1 MQEAIDPMNGA
12 GATGVEPTSAQEML
26 RLVEDFDWSST
37 PLGPAATWPDSLKAV
52 VRILLT
58 SRFPMWM
65 AWGPDL
71 TFFYNDAYRRT
82 TLGKKHPWALGRP
95 AAEVWH
101 EIWKD
106 IGPRIRQV
114 METGEASWDEML
126 LLILERSGYPEE
138 TYHTFSYSPLSD
150 SDGRIVGMLCVVME
164 DTVRVIGERQLA
176 SLSTLAG
183 ALAGAISKQDVFDA
197 IERGLAHQKD
207 MPCTLTYLLDEDGT
221 HLRLVSKTGIDA
233 DHPVARPVID
243 LAETHAAWPIEQI
256 LMTKRSATADNLH
269 EHFPDLPPGC
279 WDRSPAQAR
288 LVPIARQGQDKP
300 VGIFIT
306 ALNPYRQCD
315 GFYEGFLD
323 LIAGQIAAS
332 ITNANAYD
340 QERKR
345 AEELAE
351 LDRAKTTFFSNV
363 SHELRTPLTLIIGPI
378 EDALTSQTAPSP
390 ENLEMLHRN
399 ALRLLKL
406 VNGLLDFVR
415 IEVGK
420 LRAVFEATDLSALTA
435 QLASVFRSAVE
446 RAGLQLVVDCP
457 PLREPVYVD
466 REMWEKIILNLISNA
481 LKSTF
486 EGEIRVSVRPVG
498 EHVEVSVSD
507 TGTGISESDMPNLF
521 QRFSRIDGAR
531 RRSHEGSGIGL
542 ALVQELVELHGGSID
557 VKSTVG
563 VGTEFTLSV
572 PFGEK
577 HLSRGRVVKDVAPA
591 SSLQG
596 SAVAYVQEAMGW
608 FGTGGRLRGAIAA
621 SAAGDELRNAG
632 AANHAERKPV
642 ILLADDNADMREYVS
657 GLLGGRF
664 QLIEA
669 NTGRAALAEAERQ
682 VPDLVLTDVMMPE
695 MDGFALLAALRQNS
709 ATRTVPVIMLSAR
722 AGEEARIDG
731 IDAGADDYLTKPFS
745 ARELLARIEGQLK
758 LARLRKEA
766 ADQRAALNL
775 EVSKAK
781 RFAWEALEH
790 IPDVFFTFD
799 SGFRFNYM
807 NAAGAEIARRIG
819 KDILGECLFDLLPEL
834 RGTVVETNFRRAMEQ
849 RIALEF
855 EYYYEPL
862 ANWFHYQVYP
872 LPDDGILMYARDITE
887 KRKTEEALKKSE
899 QLATAGRLAASI
911 AHEINNPLEAVTNL
925 LYLATMDS
933 DVKGNTRNL
942 LETADKELRRL
953 SHIAAR
959 SLKFYRQQTAP
970 ALSSLEEQ
978 IESVLF
984 FYETEISMRNIR
996 LERRYRA
1003 APQVLYHPG
1012 EFRQVISNLI
1022 GNALDALS
1030 RHGRLVVGV
1039 RPASDAVG
1047 RKGVA
1052 VIIADN
1058 GCGMDREMLDR
1069 LFHPFV
1075 TTKGEAGTGLG
1086 LWVSKGILDKHHTRI
1101 AVRSKRHVGT
1111 VFRLFVPLGAMAS
1124 EEQDEQQKQIPFDSA
1139 QDDNRISR

>member
-1 MQEAIDPMNGA
+1 MQQRIDPTDSLN
-12 GATGVEPTSAQEML
+12 ATGFELATPQEMV
-26 RLVEDFDWSST
+26 RLVDAFDWAST
-37 PLGPAATWPDSLKAV
+37 PLGPAAAWPDSLKAV

-65 AWGPDL
+65 AWGSDL
-71 TFFYNDAYRRT
+71 TFLYNDAYRRT

-95 AAEVWH
+95 AAQVWH
-101 EIWKD
+101 EIWND

-114 METGEASWDEML
+114 METGEASWDETL

-183 ALAGAISKQDVFDA
+183 ALAGAISEQDVFAA
-197 IERGLAHQKD
+197 IERGLSHQKD
-207 MPCTLTYLLDEDGT
+207 MPCTLTYLLDEEGT
-221 HLRLVSKTGIDA
+221 RLKLVARTGIEA
-233 DHPVARPVID
+233 DHPAASLVID
-243 LAETHAAWPIEQI
+243 PAESPAAWPMQQI
-256 LMTKRSATADNLH
+256 LSSNRGSTVDNLL
-269 EHFPDLPPGC
+269 ELFPDLPHGC
-279 WDRSPAQAR
+279 WDRPPARAR
-288 LVPIARQGQDKP
+288 LVPIARQGQDKSI
-300 VGIFIT
+300 GIFIT
-306 ALNPYRQCD
+306 ALNPYRQYD

-323 LIAGQIAAS
+323 LITGQIAAS

-340 QERKR
+340 QERRR

-363 SHELRTPLTLIIGPI
+363 SHELRTPLTLILGPI
-378 EDALTSQTAPSP
+378 EDALTSQSPPSP
-390 ENLEMLHRN
+390 QNLEMLHRN

-420 LRAVFEATDLSALTA
+420 LRASFEATDLSMLTA

-457 PLREPVYVD
+457 PLPKPIYVD

-486 EGEIRVSVRPVG
+486 EGEIRVTVRPAG
-498 EHVEVSVSD
+498 EQVQVSVSD
-507 TGTGISESDMPNLF
+507 TGTGISEGDLPNLF
-521 QRFSRIDGAR
+521 QRFRRIDGAR

-542 ALVQELVELHGGSID
+542 ALVQELVELHGGSIH
-557 VKSTVG
+557 VESTID
-563 VGTEFTLSV
+563 VGTEFTLTL
-572 PFGEK
+572 PFGQEQ
-577 HLSRGRVVKDVAPA
+577 LSRGRVVSDGVTP
-591 SSLQG
+591 SPLQG

-608 FGTGGRLRGAIAA
+608 LGQGDRLKGKVAPA
-621 SAAGDELRNAG
+621 AAGDEPRKPAH
-632 AANHAERKPV
+632 ANSAERKPV
-642 ILLADDNADMREYVS
+642 ILLADDNGDMREYVS

-664 QLIEA
+664 QLVQTE
-669 NTGRAALAEAERQ
+669 NGKTALAEAERLL
-682 VPDLVLTDVMMPE
+682 PDLVLTDVMMPD
-695 MDGFALLAALRQNS
+695 MDGFALLAALRQNP

-745 ARELLARIEGQLK
+745 ARELLARVEGQLK

-766 ADQRAALNL
+766 VAEQAVLNL
-775 EVSKAK
+775 EITKAK

-790 IPDVFFTFD
+790 ISDVFFTFD
-799 SGFRFNYM
+799 SSFRFVYK
-807 NAAGAEIARRIG
+807 NAAGAEIGRRLG
-819 KDILGECLFDLLPEL
+819 KEILGECLFDLVPEL
-834 RGTVVETNFRRAMEQ
+834 RGTILESNFRRAMEQ
-849 RIALEF
+849 RVALEF
-855 EYYYEPL
+855 EYYYEPF
-862 ANWFHYQVYP
+862 ASWFHYQIYP
-872 LPDDGILMYARDITE
+872 VPDEGIIMYARDITE

-899 QLATAGRLAASI
+899 QLAAAGRLAASI

-925 LYLATMDS
+925 LYLANMDS
-933 DVKGNTRNL
+933 NVTGNTRHL
-942 LETADKELRRL
+942 LETADRELRRL

-959 SLKFYRQQTAP
+959 SLKFYRQHTAP
-970 ALSSLEEQ
+970 ILSSLEEL

-984 FYETEISMRNIR
+984 FYETEINMREIR
-996 LERRYRA
+996 LERRYHA

-1012 EFRQVISNLI
+1012 EFRQVITNLI

-1039 RPASDAVG
+1039 QPSSDAAG
-1047 RKGVA
+1047 RQGVA
-1052 VIIADN
+1052 VTVADN

-1069 LFHPFV
+1069 LFHPFA

-1086 LWVSKGILDKHHTRI
+1086 LWVSKGILDKHHTKI
-1101 AVRSKRHVGT
+1101 SVRSRRDTGT
-1111 VFRLFVPLGAMAS
+1111 VFRLFVPMDATVGEDHL
-1124 EEQDEQQKQIPFDSA
+1124 
-1139 QDDNRISR
+1139 R